1 MNQGEEFGFYPPYN
15 KVTKE
20 GLRQQSDRFRYLG
33 QWATLSLC
41 KSNVLE
47 HSHAHSFIYC
57 LWVVLPPFHGSIL
70 HHQKWVVVAKTRWP
84 ANLKYFLSAPLRR
97 SCPTSVKIPPAAL
110 WSMNSR
116 EGVEVQ
122 AGDDEAEVRANG
134 GDEMWTDSGKSVI
147 RPTEEEFQRKAEKAM
162 FCCHWLVDTL

>member
-1 MNQGEEFGFYPPYN
+1 
-15 KVTKE
+15 
-20 GLRQQSDRFRYLG
+20 
-33 QWATLSLC
+33 
-41 KSNVLE
+41 
-47 HSHAHSFIYC
+47 
-57 LWVVLPPFHGSIL
+57 
-70 HHQKWVVVAKTRWP
+70 
-84 ANLKYFLSAPLRR
+84 
-97 SCPTSVKIPPAAL
+97 
-110 WSMNSR
+110 MNSR